1 MGTVDIVTKE
11 YMREN
16 AIFAD
21 AFNYLIYGGKKVI
34 DPAGLT
40 EIDTA
45 TSAVGKKDALQKYR
59 DVLKA
64 AVIKQDEKMS
74 YVLLGVENQ
83 TDVHYAM
90 PVRNAI
96 YDALQ
101 YGKQVSDIAAGHRR
115 SQKDYS
121 GKTGGEYLS
130 GFLKED
136 HIKPVITLVI
146 HFGAEEWDGPL
157 SLHEMMPIR
166 DMEILSY
173 VENYRIHLID
183 PAKLTEEELNKFS
196 TSMREVMGYIK
207 YSNNKEKLL
216 DFLRTDTHKSIEMNA
231 ARVIKTITKTPIKI
245 SEEKEGIEMCQAI
258 EELIAESEARGEVRG
273 KAEGMIEMCLEMNIP
288 KKGIIK
294 RLQDKLNISM
304 QQVVDSVN
312 QEKKNAM
319 AGQMSLFD
327 FVAEEDKKD
336 FEIRMPDVEEYDKE
350 QLLAFEK
357 EVLGVYISGHPL
369 EKYEKMWQKNI
380 SATTMDFAYQEELHG
395 SRLFDGAEEI
405 IGGMVEGITIKHTK
419 NNKTMVFLTIEDLLG
434 TVEVVVFPRQYE
446 IYRNSITQDGKLFIQ
461 GHVSAEEE
469 KASKLISDKI
479 WKFEDLPKEL
489 WIQFSDRESF
499 MAEEKALYEILR
511 SSDGT
516 DQVVVYIRS
525 PKSMKRLGKAW
536 SICADETLLQKIV
549 ERYGQNNVKVVEKC
563 IENNGK
569 MN

>member
-40 EIDTA
+40 EVDTA

-96 YDALQ
+96 YALQ

-157 SLHEMMPIR
+157 SLHEMMSTR
-166 DMEILSY
+166 DMELLSF

-183 PAKLTEEELNKFS
+183 PAKLTEEQLNKFS
-196 TSMREVMGYIK
+196 TSMREVIGYIK
-207 YSNNKEKLL
+207 YSKNKDKLL
-216 DFLRTDTHKSIEMNA
+216 EFLRTDTHRSIEMNA
-231 ARVIKTITKTPIKI
+231 VRVIKTITNTPIEV
-245 SEEKEGIEMCQAI
+245 SEEEEEIEMCKAI
-258 EELIAESEARGEVRG
+258 EDLIAESEARGRAEGEVRG
-273 KAEGMIEMCLEMNIP
+273 EARGRAEGETRGEAKGMIEICLDMSFSKEDIL
-288 KKGIIK
+288 KK
-294 RLQDKLNISM
+294 LQEKLNISL
-304 QQVVDSVN
+304 QQ
-312 QEKKNAM
+312 
-319 AGQMSLFD
+319 AG
-327 FVAEEDKKD
+327 EY
-336 FEIRMPDVEEYDKE
+336 FEMY
-350 QLLAFEK
+350 
-357 EVLGVYISGHPL
+357 G
-369 EKYEKMWQKNI
+369 
-380 SATTMDFAYQEELHG
+380 
-395 SRLFDGAEEI
+395 
-405 IGGMVEGITIKHTK
+405 KH
-419 NNKTMVFLTIEDLLG
+419 
-434 TVEVVVFPRQYE
+434 
-446 IYRNSITQDGKLFIQ
+446 
-461 GHVSAEEE
+461 
-469 KASKLISDKI
+469 
-479 WKFEDLPKEL
+479 
-489 WIQFSDRESF
+489 
-499 MAEEKALYEILR
+499 
-511 SSDGT
+511 
-516 DQVVVYIRS
+516 
-525 PKSMKRLGKAW
+525 
-536 SICADETLLQKIV
+536 IV
-549 ERYGQNNVKVVEKC
+549 
-563 IENNGK
+563 
-569 MN
+569 

>member
-1 MGTVDIVTKE
+1 
-11 YMREN
+11 
-16 AIFAD
+16 
-21 AFNYLIYGGKKVI
+21 
-34 DPAGLT
+34 
-40 EIDTA
+40 
-45 TSAVGKKDALQKYR
+45 
-59 DVLKA
+59 
-64 AVIKQDEKMS
+64 MS

-96 YDALQ
+96 YALQ

-258 EELIAESEARGEVRG
+258 EELIAESETRGEVRG

-304 QQVVDSVN
+304 QQAD
-312 QEKKNAM
+312 EY
-319 AGQMSLFD
+319 F
-327 FVAEEDKKD
+327 
-336 FEIRMPDVEEYDKE
+336 RMY
-350 QLLAFEK
+350 
-357 EVLGVYISGHPL
+357 G
-369 EKYEKMWQKNI
+369 
-380 SATTMDFAYQEELHG
+380 
-395 SRLFDGAEEI
+395 
-405 IGGMVEGITIKHTK
+405 TK
-419 NNKTMVFLTIEDLLG
+419 ND
-434 TVEVVVFPRQYE
+434 
-446 IYRNSITQDGKLFIQ
+446 
-461 GHVSAEEE
+461 
-469 KASKLISDKI
+469 
-479 WKFEDLPKEL
+479 
-489 WIQFSDRESF
+489 
-499 MAEEKALYEILR
+499 
-511 SSDGT
+511 
-516 DQVVVYIRS
+516 
-525 PKSMKRLGKAW
+525 
-536 SICADETLLQKIV
+536 
-549 ERYGQNNVKVVEKC
+549 
-563 IENNGK
+563 
-569 MN
+569 

>member
-40 EIDTA
+40 EVDTA

-96 YDALQ
+96 YALQ

-130 GFLKED
+130 GFFKED

-304 QQVVDSVN
+304 QQ
-312 QEKKNAM
+312 
-319 AGQMSLFD
+319 
-327 FVAEEDKKD
+327 
-336 FEIRMPDVEEYDKE
+336 
-350 QLLAFEK
+350 
-357 EVLGVYISGHPL
+357 
-369 EKYEKMWQKNI
+369 
-380 SATTMDFAYQEELHG
+380 
-395 SRLFDGAEEI
+395 
-405 IGGMVEGITIKHTK
+405 
-419 NNKTMVFLTIEDLLG
+419 
-434 TVEVVVFPRQYE
+434 
-446 IYRNSITQDGKLFIQ
+446 
-461 GHVSAEEE
+461 
-469 KASKLISDKI
+469 
-479 WKFEDLPKEL
+479 
-489 WIQFSDRESF
+489 
-499 MAEEKALYEILR
+499 
-511 SSDGT
+511 
-516 DQVVVYIRS
+516 
-525 PKSMKRLGKAW
+525 
-536 SICADETLLQKIV
+536 ADEYF
-549 ERYGQNNVKVVEKC
+549 RMYGIKND
-563 IENNGK
+563 
-569 MN
+569 

>member
-40 EIDTA
+40 EVDTA

-96 YDALQ
+96 YALQ

-207 YSNNKEKLL
+207 YSNNKEKPL

-258 EELIAESEARGEVRG
+258 EELIAESETRGEVRG

-304 QQVVDSVN
+304 QQAD
-312 QEKKNAM
+312 EY
-319 AGQMSLFD
+319 F
-327 FVAEEDKKD
+327 
-336 FEIRMPDVEEYDKE
+336 RMY
-350 QLLAFEK
+350 
-357 EVLGVYISGHPL
+357 G
-369 EKYEKMWQKNI
+369 
-380 SATTMDFAYQEELHG
+380 
-395 SRLFDGAEEI
+395 
-405 IGGMVEGITIKHTK
+405 TK
-419 NNKTMVFLTIEDLLG
+419 ND
-434 TVEVVVFPRQYE
+434 
-446 IYRNSITQDGKLFIQ
+446 
-461 GHVSAEEE
+461 
-469 KASKLISDKI
+469 
-479 WKFEDLPKEL
+479 
-489 WIQFSDRESF
+489 
-499 MAEEKALYEILR
+499 
-511 SSDGT
+511 
-516 DQVVVYIRS
+516 
-525 PKSMKRLGKAW
+525 
-536 SICADETLLQKIV
+536 
-549 ERYGQNNVKVVEKC
+549 
-563 IENNGK
+563 
-569 MN
+569 